1 MNPTSG
7 MCPQP
12 DNHTAKNPSSG
23 MSDDALLDE
32 MERRSFDYFVHE
44 INRSNGLV
52 LDRTDGGAPASIAA
66 TGMGL
71 ATLTVGVDRGF
82 ITREDAIERTLACLR
97 FFRDSPQN
105 ASKDATGHHGFY
117 YHFLDMQTGR
127 RAWKCELSS
136 VDTAFLI
143 AGMLTAA
150 QYFARDSD
158 AEAEIR
164 DSAHEMYARV
174 DWQWMTNDGL
184 TLSHGWTPERGFLR
198 YRWQGYNEAML
209 LYVLALGSTTQP
221 LQKVSYD
228 AWTASYR
235 WRKIYGTELLHSG
248 SLFTHQLSHVWIDFR
263 SIQDEFMRARQCDY
277 FENSRRATLLQ
288 REYAIQNPMK
298 FSGYGADCWGL
309 SACDGP
315 GWLKC
320 KVDGVERRFYNY
332 VSRGVPF
339 GPDDGT
345 IAPWA
350 VAASLPFAPEV
361 VLPAIRHFERAGLMD
376 ANPYGFRTAFNRTFP
391 NCNSTGGV
399 GWVANGHCGI
409 NQGPIALMIANHR
422 ADFIWALMRRCPFIV
437 TGLHRAGFTGGW
449 LQAGAAAE

>member
-1 MNPTSG
+1 MNPTDGTRPQCDSPPTSEPASG
-7 MCPQP
+7 I
-12 DNHTAKNPSSG
+12 
-23 MSDDALLDE
+23 SDAGLVDE
-32 MERRSFDYFVHE
+32 LELRCFGYFINE
-44 INRSNGLV
+44 ANRSNGLV
-52 LDRTDGGAPASIAA
+52 LDRTDGAAPASIAA
-66 TGMGL
+66 TGLGL
-71 ATLTVGVDRGF
+71 ATLTAGVERGF
-82 ITREDAIERTLACLR
+82 ITRADAIQRTLACLR
-97 FFRDSPQN
+97 FFRDSPQG
-105 ASKDATGHHGFY
+105 ARKDATGHHGFY

-127 RAWKCELSS
+127 RVWKCELSS

-150 QYFARDSD
+150 QYFTRDSTD
-158 AEAEIR
+158 ESEIR
-164 DSAHEMYARV
+164 ESAHALYARV
-174 DWQWMTNDGL
+174 DWRWMTNGGL

-209 LYVLALGSTTQP
+209 LYVLALGSATQP
-221 LQKVSYD
+221 LQKDSYD

-235 WRKIYGTELLHSG
+235 WRRIYGMELLHSG
-248 SLFTHQLSHVWIDFR
+248 PLFTHQLSHVWIDFR
-263 SIQDEFMRARQCDY
+263 GIQDDFMRARQCDY

-320 KVDGVERRFYNY
+320 SVDGVERRFYNY

-376 ANPYGFRTAFNRTFP
+376 TNPYGFRTAFNRTFP
-391 NCNSTGGV
+391 SGNSVGGV
-399 GWVANGHCGI
+399 GWVAAGHCGI

-422 ADFIWALMRRCPFIV
+422 SDFVWALMRRSPYIV
-437 TGLHRAGFTGGW
+437 AGLQRAGFTGGW
-449 LQAGAAAE
+449 LQADASAE